1 MQKDFCT
8 ADHKHSVA
16 LRMDTQWCLMKQQK
30 PHYQNKQS
38 NKIERGEEKEKKKN
52 GSRNISSLC

>member
-16 LRMDTQWCLMKQQK
+16 LQMDTQWCLMKQQK
-30 PHYQNKQS
+30 PHYQNKRS
-38 NKIERGEEKEKKKN
+38 NKMERGEEK
-52 GSRNISSLC
+52 